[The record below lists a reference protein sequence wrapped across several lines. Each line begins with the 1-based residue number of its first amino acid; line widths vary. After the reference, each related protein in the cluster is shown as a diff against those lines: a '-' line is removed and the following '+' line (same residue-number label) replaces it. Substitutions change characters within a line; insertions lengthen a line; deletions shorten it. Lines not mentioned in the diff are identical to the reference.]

1 VAARLGEDGA
11 SAAVVVYSGVL
22 LAMAVTFRGVWVH
35 ARNAGAL
42 AALSPAQIAHLD
54 RRNAVGLTMY
64 AIAVPL
70 GFVAPGVS
78 VALCFSVAAYFLL
91 PDRAQELT

>member
-1 VAARLGEDGA
+1 
-11 SAAVVVYSGVL
+11 
-22 LAMAVTFRGVWVH
+22 
-35 ARNAGAL
+35 
-42 AALSPAQIAHLD
+42 
-54 RRNAVGLTMY
+54 MY